1 MLTLIGLFLVSLVI
15 GVPVAFG
22 LGASVLAYL
31 LVVDKSFIII
41 PQRIFAGADSF
52 TLMAIPLF
60 IFAGEVMNKCG
71 VTKRI
76 VGFAE
81 ACVGFIAGGL
91 AHAVIVANII
101 MAGISGST
109 TADVAAIGGM
119 TIPAMAKAGY
129 NRAYATAVNAAAAT
143 IGSIIPPSILMIL
156 YGSITG
162 ISIGALFVA
171 GFIPGLFIGLG
182 FMVVSYIYAKKNPA
196 EFDGTRVP
204 ITFINLF
211 KSFIDAIPALIM
223 PAIIIGGILTGVFTA
238 TEAGAIA
245 SLYGVLVGFF
255 VYKEIK
261 LKDFPELVL
270 NSSSVTGMAMLIV
283 SIAML
288 FSWNLAMEGFPKA
301 MADFLTAISNSPS
314 VILFLMLLIM
324 LIIGCFMD
332 TTSAAI
338 IMVPIF
344 QPISV
349 ILGFNQIHFAFVMVL
364 TFIIGG
370 VTPPV
375 GITLFVATAVGKVRF
390 GEILKYIWPY
400 LIVLFFFLF
409 LCAYVP
415 EICLFLPRLLGQM

>member
-1 MLTLIGLFLVSLVI
+1 MLILIGLFFVCLII

-22 LGASVLAYL
+22 LGISVLLYL
-31 LVVDKSFIII
+31 FIADKSLIII
-41 PQRIFAGADSF
+41 PQRVFAGADSF

-60 IFAGEVMNKCG
+60 IFAGEIMNKCG

-76 VGFAE
+76 VSFAE
-81 ACVGFIAGGL
+81 SCVGFVAGGL

-162 ISIGALFVA
+162 ISIGALFVS
-171 GFIPGLFIGLG
+171 GFIPGLLIGLG

-196 EFDGTRVP
+196 EFDGERVP
-204 ITFINLF
+204 ITFKHLF
-211 KSFIDAIPALIM
+211 KSFVNAIPALIM

-245 SLYGVLVGFF
+245 SLYGVLVGIF

-261 LKDFPELVL
+261 LKDFPEVIF

-288 FSWNLAMEGFPKA
+288 FSWNLAMEGFPRA
-301 MADFLTAISNSPS
+301 MAEFLKAISSSPS
-314 VILFLMLLIM
+314 IILFLMLLIM

-349 ILGFNQIHFAFVMVL
+349 YLGFNQVHFAFVMVL

-375 GITLFVATAVGKVRF
+375 GITIFVATAVGKVKF
-390 GEILKYIWPY
+390 NEMLKYIWAY

-409 LCAYVP
+409 LIAYVP
-415 EICLFLPRLLGQM
+415 DICLFLPRLLGQM

>member
-1 MLTLIGLFLVSLVI
+1 MWILIGLFFVCLLI

-22 LGASVLAYL
+22 LGISVLAYL
-31 LVVDKSFIII
+31 FIADKSFLIM
-41 PQRIFAGADSF
+41 PQRVFAKTDSF

-60 IFAGEVMNKCG
+60 IFAGEIMNKCG

-76 VGFAE
+76 VAFAQS
-81 ACVGFIAGGL
+81 CVGFIAGGL
-91 AHAVIVANII
+91 AHATIVANII

-119 TIPAMAKAGY
+119 TIPAMAKAEY

-162 ISIGALFVA
+162 ISIGALFVS
-171 GFIPGLFIGLG
+171 GFVPGLLIGLG
-182 FMVVSYIYAKKNPA
+182 FMIVSYTYAKKDPTR
-196 EFDGTRVP
+196 FDGERIP
-204 ITFINLF
+204 ITFAHML
-211 KSFIDAIPALIM
+211 KSFIDAIPALVM

-245 SLYGVLVGFF
+245 SLYGVLVGTF
-255 VYKEIK
+255 VYREIR
-261 LKDFPELVL
+261 LKDFPEVIL

-288 FSWNLAMEGFPKA
+288 FSWNLAMEGFPRA
-301 MADFLTAISNSPS
+301 MAEFMRAISDSPG
-314 VILFLMLLIM
+314 VLLFLMLLIM

-344 QPISV
+344 QPIAAA
-349 ILGFNQIHFAFVMVL
+349 LKFNQVHFGFVMVL

-375 GITLFVATAVGKVRF
+375 GITLFVATAVGKVKF
-390 GEILKYIWPY
+390 GEMLQYMWPY
-400 LIVLFFFLF
+400 LLVLFFFLF
-409 LCAYVP
+409 LIAYVP
-415 EICLFLPRLLGQM
+415 DICLFLPRLLAQM

>member
-1 MLTLIGLFLVSLVI
+1 MLILIGLFLVCLII

-22 LGASVLAYL
+22 LGISVLVYL
-31 LVVDKSFIII
+31 FAVDKSFIII
-41 PQRIFAGADSF
+41 PQRVFAGADSF

-60 IFAGEVMNKCG
+60 IFAGEIMNKCG

-76 VGFAE
+76 VSFAE
-81 ACVGFIAGGL
+81 SCVGFIAGGL

-109 TADVAAIGGM
+109 TADMAAIGGM

-162 ISIGALFVA
+162 ISIGALFVS
-171 GFIPGLFIGLG
+171 GFIPGLLIGLG
-182 FMVVSYIYAKKNPA
+182 FMVVSYIYAKKAPA
-196 EFDGTRVP
+196 EFDGERVP
-204 ITFINLF
+204 ITLKNLF

-245 SLYGVLVGFF
+245 SLYGVLVGIF

-261 LKDFPELVL
+261 LKDFPEVIF

-301 MADFLTAISNSPS
+301 MAEFLKAISSSPS
-314 VILFLMLLIM
+314 VILFFMLMIM

-349 ILGFNQIHFAFVMVL
+349 YLGFNQVHFAFVMVL

-375 GITLFVATAVGKVRF
+375 GITIFVATAVGKVKF
-390 GEILKYIWPY
+390 NEMLKYIWAY
-400 LIVLFFFLF
+400 LIILFFFLF
-409 LCAYVP
+409 LIAYVP

>member
-1 MLTLIGLFLVSLVI
+1 MLILIGLFLVCLII
-15 GVPVAFG
+15 GIPVAFG
-22 LGASVLAYL
+22 LGISVLVYL
-31 LVVDKSFIII
+31 FVVDKSFIII
-41 PQRIFAGADSF
+41 PQRVFAGADSF

-60 IFAGEVMNKCG
+60 IFAGEIMNKCG

-76 VGFAE
+76 VSFAE
-81 ACVGFIAGGL
+81 SCVGFIAGGL

-109 TADVAAIGGM
+109 TADMAAIGGM

-162 ISIGALFVA
+162 ISIGALFVS
-171 GFIPGLFIGLG
+171 GFIPGLLIGLG

-196 EFDGTRVP
+196 EFDGERVP
-204 ITFINLF
+204 ITFKNLF

-245 SLYGVLVGFF
+245 SLYGVLVGIF

-261 LKDFPELVL
+261 LKDFPEVIF

-301 MADFLTAISNSPS
+301 MAEFLKAISSSPS
-314 VILFLMLLIM
+314 VILFFMLLIM

-349 ILGFNQIHFAFVMVL
+349 YLGFNQVHFAFVMVL

-375 GITLFVATAVGKVRF
+375 GITIFVATAVGKVKF
-390 GEILKYIWPY
+390 NEMLKYIWAY
-400 LIVLFFFLF
+400 LIILFSFLF
-409 LCAYVP
+409 LIAYVP

>member
-1 MLTLIGLFLVSLVI
+1 MWILIGLFFLCLII

-22 LGASVLAYL
+22 LGISVLAYL
-31 LVVDKSFIII
+31 LIADKSFIII
-41 PQRIFAGADSF
+41 PQRVFAGADSF

-60 IFAGEVMNKCG
+60 IFAGEIMNKCG

-76 VGFAE
+76 VTFAQS
-81 ACVGFIAGGL
+81 CVGFIAGGL
-91 AHAVIVANII
+91 AHATIVANII

-143 IGSIIPPSILMIL
+143 IGSVIPPSILMIL

-162 ISIGALFVA
+162 ISIGALFVS
-171 GFIPGLFIGLG
+171 GFIPGLLIGLG
-182 FMVVSYIYAKKNPA
+182 FMVVSYVYARNDPSKC
-196 EFDGTRVP
+196 DGGREP
-204 ITFINLF
+204 IRAINIF
-211 KSFIDAIPALIM
+211 KCFIDAIPALIM
-223 PAIIIGGILTGVFTA
+223 PGIIIGGILTGVFTA

-245 SLYGVLVGFF
+245 SLYGVLVGTF
-255 VYKEIK
+255 VYREIK
-261 LKDFPELVL
+261 LKDFPEVIL

-283 SIAML
+283 SVAML
-288 FSWNLAMEGFPKA
+288 FSWNLAMEGFPRA
-301 MADFLTAISNSPS
+301 MAEFMRAISNSPD
-314 VILFLMLLIM
+314 ILLFLILLIM

-344 QPISV
+344 QPIAAS
-349 ILGFNQIHFAFVMVL
+349 LGFNQVHFGFVMVL
-364 TFIIGG
+364 TLIIGG

-375 GITLFVATAVGKVRF
+375 GITIFVATAVGKVQF
-390 GEILKYIWPY
+390 SDMLKYLWPY
-400 LIVLFFFLF
+400 LIVLFVFLF
-409 LCAYVP
+409 LIAYVP
-415 EICLFLPRLLGQM
+415 GMCLFLPRLLGQM

>member
-1 MLTLIGLFLVSLVI
+1 M
-15 GVPVAFG
+15 
-22 LGASVLAYL
+22 
-31 LVVDKSFIII
+31 
-41 PQRIFAGADSF
+41 
-52 TLMAIPLF
+52 PLF
-60 IFAGEVMNKCG
+60 IFAGEIMNKCG

-76 VGFAE
+76 VAFAQS
-81 ACVGFIAGGL
+81 CVGFIAGGL
-91 AHAVIVANII
+91 AHATIVANII

-119 TIPAMAKAGY
+119 TIPAMAKAEY

-162 ISIGALFVA
+162 ISIGALFVS
-171 GFIPGLFIGLG
+171 GFVPGLLIGLG
-182 FMVVSYIYAKKNPA
+182 FMIVSYTYAKKDPTR
-196 EFDGTRVP
+196 FDGERIP
-204 ITFINLF
+204 ITFAHML
-211 KSFIDAIPALIM
+211 KSFIDAIPALVM

-245 SLYGVLVGFF
+245 SLYGVLVGTF
-255 VYKEIK
+255 VYREIR
-261 LKDFPELVL
+261 LKDFPEVIL

-288 FSWNLAMEGFPKA
+288 FSWNLAMEGFPRA
-301 MADFLTAISNSPS
+301 MAEFMRAISDSPG
-314 VILFLMLLIM
+314 VLLFLMLLIM

-344 QPISV
+344 QPIAAA
-349 ILGFNQIHFAFVMVL
+349 LKFNQVHFGFVMVL

-375 GITLFVATAVGKVRF
+375 GITLFVATAVGKVKF
-390 GEILKYIWPY
+390 GEMLQYMWPY
-400 LIVLFFFLF
+400 LLVLFFFLF
-409 LCAYVP
+409 LIAYVP
-415 EICLFLPRLLGQM
+415 DICLFLPRLLAQM